1 MLDNVV
7 DMRIHKA
14 VRERAAVSRL
24 VYIAAPFSARDR
36 ARELKDLLEAAGHV
50 TTSSW
55 ITSHLSDYDQ
65 LTPEQLK
72 VEAQHDARGVQ
83 RADAVVLINNEGPS
97 TSGGMHVEIGLAL
110 GWAKPI
116 ILVGP
121 KTCLF
126 HHLTNFLFQVDS
138 ITEVADRLSRL
149 DTKPTTGAQAG
160 STPQGGLHGLQ

>member
-14 VRERAAVSRL
+14 TRERAAVSRL

-55 ITSHLSDYDQ
+55 ITSHLSDYDA

-72 VEAQHDARGVQ
+72 IEAQHDARGVQ
-83 RADAVVLINNEGPS
+83 RADAVILINNEGPS

-138 ITEVADRLSRL
+138 IGEVTDRLSRL
-149 DTKPTTGAQAG
+149 DTKQGTGAAPTQA
-160 STPQGGLHGLQ
+160 PQGGLHGLQ